1 MLQQPL
7 TIIDQQQVEADV
19 LSRCLEGCCLVDFTS
34 LLIHE
39 SVDTAG
45 SRAIVVGNLHDDLVV
60 LTTRLDH
67 ELVGR
72 CLIATDCTVVAGLEV
87 LLQGITQHQ
96 GVLTDVQFNGVA
108 SVLSSHVVSEG
119 LSGHACLSIT
129 L

>member
-45 SRAIVVGNLHDDLVV
+45 GRTIVVGNLHDDLVV
-60 LTTRLDH
+60 FATRLDH
-67 ELVGR
+67 KLVGW
-72 CLIATDCTVVAGLEV
+72 CLVATDCTVVAGLEV

-96 GVLTDVQFNGVA
+96 GVLTDVQLNGVA
-108 SVLSSHVVSEG
+108 GVLLGSEVSE
-119 LSGHACLSIT
+119 LSAGHACLSIT
-129 L
+129 